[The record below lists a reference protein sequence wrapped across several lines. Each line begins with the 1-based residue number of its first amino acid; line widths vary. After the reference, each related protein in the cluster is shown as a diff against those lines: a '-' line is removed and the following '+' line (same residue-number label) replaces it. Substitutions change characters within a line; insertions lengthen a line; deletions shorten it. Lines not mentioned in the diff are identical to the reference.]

1 MADNNSKNNGRNNK
15 SSKNRKTS
23 DSFRKPVPLK
33 TEPMVDF
40 KDMKKTAEVSAEKVK
55 PTAAGK
61 TSADDKDSATA
72 KAFSEKTS
80 AVKAEIKKTPAS
92 VSSSASIKKDISSKI
107 TDLSESSTVKA
118 DDSRDISSSTGVI
131 FYEGV
136 KKDISSDSSKKIPT
150 ISSNPQTNTAAKQ
163 HAVFSPALKVI
174 TVILGV
180 IMILGGSG
188 CLVYYSFMSR
198 INYES
203 IGNDLSVS
211 VNSFDHTSNG
221 SSGVGTSTTSTLLN
235 DAEVLN
241 ILLMGAD
248 TRWNQTNGNSDTMI
262 LMSIDT
268 RNKKLKL
275 TSFMRDTYVAI
286 PGYPDNKLNA
296 AFNLGGV
303 GLTVRTIQSNYGIE
317 IDRYAV
323 VDFNSFRDIIDVLGG
338 IDVYMTPED
347 VDYINWQFWI
357 NQQDE
362 YRNAEGEYKETVR
375 AQLRGVWFATVPESE
390 KPVNKDQLTFTTDA
404 DGNQKALVHINGQQ
418 ALWHARN
425 RGEDGICSGDDY
437 VRTQRQ
443 REVVGIIIDKM
454 KNSDIT
460 TVMNIIYTIGPMIT
474 TNLKTT
480 EITALASNIQKYLN
494 YDMVSTSAPT
504 RESIGTDYYFSD
516 ENHPIYIYGYLQS
529 CIVISDWDNFRAKV
543 ADFVFNN
550 KENFND
556 PLTTAPETSQAEE
569 IDQYLE
575 SSTQTQDGYYQ

>member
-1 MADNNSKNNGRNNK
+1 MKIDKENSMAEKTSNQNGKDNISSGNSKK
-15 SSKNRKTS
+15 Q

-33 TEPMVDF
+33 TEPVSEI
-40 KDMKKTAEVSAEKVK
+40 KTVKTAAQSSVKKSDNAVSSKIE
-55 PTAAGK
+55 
-61 TSADDKDSATA
+61 KDSAS
-72 KAFSEKTS
+72 KN
-80 AVKAEIKKTPAS
+80 S
-92 VSSSASIKKDISSKI
+92 VS
-107 TDLSESSTVKA
+107 EN
-118 DDSRDISSSTGVI
+118 SREISSSSGVV
-131 FYEGV
+131 FYDGV
-136 KKDISSDSSKKIPT
+136 KKEIHSDSTRKIPT
-150 ISSNPQTNTAAKQ
+150 VTSVSQNDEQKSAKKI
-163 HAVFSPALKVI
+163 HPALKIISV
-174 TVILGV
+174 VLGIL
-180 IMILGGSG
+180 MILSGTG
-188 CLVYYSFMSR
+188 CLVYYGFMSR
-198 INYES
+198 INYQA
-203 IGNDLSVS
+203 IGNDMSVS
-211 VNSFDHTSNG
+211 VNSFEHTSQSG
-221 SSGVGTSTTSTLLN
+221 SGSATSTTSTLLN

-303 GLTVRTIQSNYGIE
+303 GLTVRTIQANYGIE

-323 VDFNSFRDIIDVLGG
+323 VDFNSFRDIIDVFGG
-338 IDVYMTPED
+338 IDVEMTSDEI
-347 VDYINWQFWI
+347 DYINWQFWI

-362 YRNAEGEYKETVR
+362 YKHADSEYRETVR
-375 AQLRGVWFATVPESE
+375 AQLRNVWFATVPESE
-390 KPVNKDQLTFTTDA
+390 KPINKDQLTFTTNE
-404 DGNQKALVHINGQQ
+404 DGEQTAIVHINGQQ

-437 VRTQRQ
+437 IRTERQ
-443 REVVGIIIDKM
+443 RKVVGIIIDKM
-454 KNSDIT
+454 KNSDLP

-480 EITALASNIQKYLN
+480 EITSLASNIQKYLS
-494 YDMVSTSAPT
+494 YDIVSTSAPT
-504 RESIGTDYYFSD
+504 RESLGVDYYFSD
-516 ENHPIYIYGYLQS
+516 ESHPIYIYGYLQS

-543 ADFVFNN
+543 ADFVFND

-556 PLTTAPETSQAEE
+556 DLTTAPKTSEAEG

-575 SSTQTQDGYYQ
+575 SDQEGEAQDGYYQ